1 MNRPTFF
8 HTRRFLFAALLLA
21 AALPF
26 AAQASDG
33 SIQPI
38 SRTEGSSQVMA
49 AAAGGYHTCGVKA
62 DGSVACWGYNGY
74 GQTTATAG
82 AFLSVSA
89 GYQHNCGVKADGGV
103 ACWGHNGYG
112 QTSGPAGAFLSVSAG
127 YQHSCGVKTDGNVA
141 CWGDNYF
148 GQSTAPSGA
157 FLLSLIHI

>member
-74 GQTTATAG
+74 G
-82 AFLSVSA
+82 
-89 GYQHNCGVKADGGV
+89 
-103 ACWGHNGYG
+103 
-112 QTSGPAGAFLSVSAG
+112 
-127 YQHSCGVKTDGNVA
+127 
-141 CWGDNYF
+141 
-148 GQSTAPSGA
+148 
-157 FLLSLIHI
+157 LSLIHI